1 MDSRLFDAILS
12 GDIAAFRSLQAEDPL
27 ILDRISLNSTENPLH
42 LSSLAG
48 QLEITREVACQKP
61 AFAREL
67 NQDGFSPIHIA
78 SSNGPVELARELLRV
93 GYDICLLK
101 GKDGKTPLHFAAM
114 KGRVDIV
121 QELVR
126 ACPQSVKEVTT
137 CGETVLHVAVKS
149 NQVEAVKVL
158 LEEIKKL
165 DMMEIVNWKDKDGNT
180 IMHLATL
187 RKQHETIRLLIG
199 REAIAYGVE
208 VNSIN
213 ASGFTAKDVLDF
225 ILQSGGEYNDISIL
239 EMFQQAGAMKAMDIT
254 TNPASTFQVEVKNIN
269 KNVNHTWRNSRPWN
283 LWKELKLEIE
293 ESSTETQNALMVVA
307 TLIATVTYQAILSP
321 PSGFWSAES
330 RRSQSINSVQK
341 RDLLPGEAVMSG
353 DPEVFAV
360 FTVFNA
366 VGFFASI
373 AMISLLTSGFPLRA
387 GLRLAILSMTAT
399 YVIAVIYMS
408 PTERKTID
416 AVVWSVGLLVLA
428 ESARFMIWILKK
440 WGVLPLK
447 KTRTSA
453 DRNPAMEYNVTKLAA
468 GANSPSPGGENNEE
482 QNHAAARA
490 IYDSQKTPFYVFL
503 ISNTLAFSSSLLVIT
518 SLTYGFPFHFEIWVA
533 TASMMVTYASAIY
546 AVTPH
551 ESESEHFDRYTLN
564 KASVPFI
571 TSWFKRF
578 QYDKERDSP
587 NDGRNVLLVIATLI
601 AAVTFQAGVN
611 PPGGLWQDDN
621 VQEHHAAGR
630 AIYASQKHPYYV
642 FLMSN
647 TLAFSA
653 SLLAGVNPP
662 GGVWQ
667 DTGNGTHVAGTAIYA
682 SQPGAYYVFVVS
694 NTMALSSCILV
705 ITSLTYR
712 FPFHIEIWVATA
724 SMMVTYASAVFAV
737 TPRKSVRYRYLLFIA
752 SVPFLMRCLGYFFK
766 KYCMIE
772 NENQIGKKDSPN
784 DARNAL
790 LVIATLIA
798 AVTFQAGVNPSGGL
812 WQDDNVQEHHAA
824 GRAIYASQK
833 HPYYVFLMSNTLAF
847 SASLLVITS
856 LTYKFPFH
864 FEIWVATAS
873 MMAGVNPPG
882 GVWQDDGNGTH
893 VAGTAIYASQA
904 GAYYVFVVSNT
915 LALST
920 CILVITSLTYR
931 FPFHIEIWVATASM
945 MVTYASAVFAV
956 TPRKSVRYRYLL
968 IIASV
973 PFVMRC
979 LGYFFKK
986 YCMIENE
993 NQIESREE
1001 GDKRVGQEGHQV

>member
-27 ILDRISLNSTENPLH
+27 ILDRVSLNSTENPLH

-78 SSNGPVELARELLRV
+78 SSNGHVELVRELLRV

-121 QELVR
+121 QELVC

-428 ESARFMIWILKK
+428 EFARFMIWILKK

-453 DRNPAMEYNVTKLAA
+453 DRNPAMV
-468 GANSPSPGGENNEE
+468 
-482 QNHAAARA
+482 
-490 IYDSQKTPFYVFL
+490 
-503 ISNTLAFSSSLLVIT
+503 
-518 SLTYGFPFHFEIWVA
+518 
-533 TASMMVTYASAIY
+533 
-546 AVTPH
+546 
-551 ESESEHFDRYTLN
+551 
-564 KASVPFI
+564 
-571 TSWFKRF
+571 
-578 QYDKERDSP
+578 
-587 NDGRNVLLVIATLI
+587 
-601 AAVTFQAGVN
+601 
-611 PPGGLWQDDN
+611 
-621 VQEHHAAGR
+621 
-630 AIYASQKHPYYV
+630 
-642 FLMSN
+642 
-647 TLAFSA
+647 
-653 SLLAGVNPP
+653 
-662 GGVWQ
+662 
-667 DTGNGTHVAGTAIYA
+667 
-682 SQPGAYYVFVVS
+682 
-694 NTMALSSCILV
+694 
-705 ITSLTYR
+705 
-712 FPFHIEIWVATA
+712 
-724 SMMVTYASAVFAV
+724 
-737 TPRKSVRYRYLLFIA
+737 
-752 SVPFLMRCLGYFFK
+752 
-766 KYCMIE
+766 
-772 NENQIGKKDSPN
+772 
-784 DARNAL
+784 
-790 LVIATLIA
+790 
-798 AVTFQAGVNPSGGL
+798 
-812 WQDDNVQEHHAA
+812 
-824 GRAIYASQK
+824 
-833 HPYYVFLMSNTLAF
+833 
-847 SASLLVITS
+847 
-856 LTYKFPFH
+856 
-864 FEIWVATAS
+864 
-873 MMAGVNPPG
+873 
-882 GVWQDDGNGTH
+882 
-893 VAGTAIYASQA
+893 
-904 GAYYVFVVSNT
+904 
-915 LALST
+915 
-920 CILVITSLTYR
+920 
-931 FPFHIEIWVATASM
+931 
-945 MVTYASAVFAV
+945 
-956 TPRKSVRYRYLL
+956 
-968 IIASV
+968 
-973 PFVMRC
+973 
-979 LGYFFKK
+979 
-986 YCMIENE
+986 
-993 NQIESREE
+993 
-1001 GDKRVGQEGHQV
+1001 